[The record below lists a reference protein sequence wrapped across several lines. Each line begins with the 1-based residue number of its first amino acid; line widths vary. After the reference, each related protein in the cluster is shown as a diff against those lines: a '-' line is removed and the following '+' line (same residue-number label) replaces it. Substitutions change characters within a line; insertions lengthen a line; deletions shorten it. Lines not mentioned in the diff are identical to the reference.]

1 MSELHAKILSMI
13 AEAAEK
19 PVNEIK
25 LDHELINDLGMDSL
39 DVVELVMKAEDEF
52 KITIPDED
60 AQNLK
65 RVGQVIEYIDAK
77 LSQPA

>member
-1 MSELHAKILSMI
+1 MSDLHAKILSMI
-13 AEAAEK
+13 AEASDK
-19 PVNEIK
+19 PTDELK

-65 RVGQVIEYIDAK
+65 KVGQVIEYIDAK

>member
-1 MSELHAKILSMI
+1 MSELHAKILSLI
-13 AEAAEK
+13 AEASEK
-19 PVNEIK
+19 PADEIK

-65 RVGQVIEYIDAK
+65 KVGQVIEYIDAK